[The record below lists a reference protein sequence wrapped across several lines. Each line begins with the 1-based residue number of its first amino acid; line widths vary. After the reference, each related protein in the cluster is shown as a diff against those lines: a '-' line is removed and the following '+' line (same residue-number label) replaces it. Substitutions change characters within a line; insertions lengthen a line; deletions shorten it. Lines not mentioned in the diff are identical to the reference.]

1 MKLDVNNPL
10 QCRQT
15 RVYNA
20 PVTVDLILHT
30 PCVYT
35 GKSVYLFIHFF
46 KNKVKK

>member
-10 QCRQT
+10 QCLQT

-35 GKSVYLFIHFF
+35 GKSVISLYLLIQ
-46 KNKVKK
+46 K